1 MNSHFF
7 YPTASG
13 SLGEARRLG
22 CEETI
27 VKRESE
33 SPAPHS
39 SQMFARVIPS
49 KPTIFTSESND
60 DGLHSD
66 SRDAPTQNNERR
78 SRMQVNS

>member
-33 SPAPHS
+33 NPAPQS
-39 SQMFARVIPS
+39 NGQPFDRAVRSN
-49 KPTIFTSESND
+49 PTISIGEDND

-66 SRDAPTQNNERR
+66 STVVPT
-78 SRMQVNS
+78 SK

>member
-22 CEETI
+22 REETI

-33 SPAPHS
+33 DPPPQS
-39 SQMFARVIPS
+39 SGRPFDSAVRS
-49 KPTIFTSESND
+49 NPTISMGEDND

-66 SRDAPTQNNERR
+66 SRDDLPNANEFR
-78 SRMQVNS
+78 SADPA

>member
-33 SPAPHS
+33 NPVPNLSG
-39 SQMFARVIPS
+39 QDFAGVVRP
-49 KPTIFTSESND
+49 KPPILITEDND

-66 SRDAPTQNNERR
+66 SRGVPTLRQ
-78 SRMQVNS
+78 

>member
-22 CEETI
+22 FRETL
-27 VKRESE
+27 VKRELE
-33 SPAPHS
+33 NPPPHS
-39 SQMFARVIPS
+39 SGQPFAGAVRS
-49 KPTIFTSESND
+49 KPAILIAEDKD

-66 SRDAPTQNNERR
+66 SRDVATPK
-78 SRMQVNS
+78 